1 MAITGLDDM
10 NISNFQRAEILTQAL
25 PYIQKYHDKIIVIKY
40 GGNAMISEDLKMQ
53 VMEDIVLLSLIGIKP
68 VLVHGGGPEISEM
81 LKKVGKESKFVDGL
95 RVTDK
100 ETAEIVQ
107 MVLAGKI
114 NKHLVNILGEFGG
127 SAIGISGIDAH
138 LIEAE
143 VKDERLGFVGEV
155 TKVNVQPI
163 LDLLEKD
170 YIPVVSTVGCDNEGN
185 AYNINADTAASFIAG
200 ALKAQRLITMTD
212 IPGILRDV
220 NDPDSL
226 IKRVNTQEARQL
238 FEDGVISGG
247 MIPKV
252 QCCIDAVEMGVHKV
266 TILDGR
272 VPHAVLLELLTDE
285 GAGTMVKGMD

>member
-1 MAITGLDDM
+1 MELTNL
-10 NISNFQRAEILTQAL
+10 QRAEVITQAL
-25 PYIQKYHDKIIVIKY
+25 PYIQKYHNKIIVIKY
-40 GGNAMISEDLKMQ
+40 GGNAMISENLKMQ
-53 VMEDIVLLSLIGIKP
+53 VMEDIVLLSLIGVKP

-81 LKKVGKESKFVDGL
+81 LKRVGKESVFVDGL

-143 VKDERLGFVGEV
+143 VKDERLGYVGEV

-200 ALKAQRLITMTD
+200 ALKAERLITMTD

-220 NDPDSL
+220 NDPDSI

-238 FEDGVISGG
+238 FKDGVISGG

-252 QCCIDAVEMGVHKV
+252 QCCIDAVEMGVNKV

-285 GAGTMVKGMD
+285 GAGTMVKGIE

>member
-1 MAITGLDDM
+1 M
-10 NISNFQRAEILTQAL
+10 NINNHQRAEILTQAL
-25 PYIQKYHDKIIVIKY
+25 PYIQKYHDKIVVVKY
-40 GGNAMISEDLKMQ
+40 GGNAMISEELKMQ
-53 VMEDIVLLSLIGIKP
+53 VMEDIVLLWLIGVKP

-81 LKKVGKESKFVDGL
+81 LKKVGKKSEFVDGL

-114 NKHLVNILGEFGG
+114 NKQLVNLLGEFGG
-127 SAIGISGIDAH
+127 NAVGISGIDGH
-138 LIEAE
+138 LIEAK

-163 LDLLEKD
+163 LDLIEKQ
-170 YIPVVSTVGCDNEGN
+170 YIPVVSTVGCDSEGN
-185 AYNINADTAASFIAG
+185 VYNINADTAASYIAG
-200 ALKAQRLITMTD
+200 AMQAERLITMTD

-220 NDPDSL
+220 NDPDSI
-226 IKRVNTQEARQL
+226 IKRVNIEEARQL
-238 FEDGVISGG
+238 FREGVISGG

-252 QCCIDAVEMGVHKV
+252 ECCIEAIEKGVRRV

-285 GAGTMVKGMD
+285 GAGTMVKGV

>member
-1 MAITGLDDM
+1 MDL
-10 NISNFQRAEILTQAL
+10 NINNHQRAEILTQAL
-25 PYIQKYHDKIIVIKY
+25 PYIQKYHDKIIVVKY

-53 VMEDIVLLSLIGIKP
+53 VMEDIVLLWLIGVKP

-81 LKKVGKESKFVDGL
+81 LKKVGKESVFVEGL

-114 NKHLVNILGEFGG
+114 NKHLVNLLGEYGG
-127 SAIGISGIDAH
+127 NAVGISGIDGH
-138 LIEAE
+138 LIEAK
-143 VKDERLGFVGEV
+143 VKDERLGFVGEI

-163 LDLLEKD
+163 FDLIEKG

-185 AYNINADTAASFIAG
+185 VYNINADTAASFIAG
-200 ALKAQRLITMTD
+200 AMKAERLITMTD

-220 NDPDSL
+220 NDPDSI
-226 IKRVNTQEARQL
+226 IKRVNTEEARQL
-238 FEDGVISGG
+238 FREGVISGG

-252 QCCIDAVEMGVHKV
+252 ECCIEAIEKGVRRV

-285 GAGTMVKGMD
+285 GAGTLVKGME